1 MRQDTLRFRLSFRTI
16 TFFTEGRS
24 DTATPGNTTS
34 MVRTKSFE
42 SNLFVSVGTIF
53 VLFALCFAVYQYDR
67 EKEYKVDIMQS
78 VLQTSNYEILHSLG
92 DSIVS
97 SDRLRQFV
105 HANDTNGIRITVVD
119 TDGKVIADSGNGNV
133 GTMENHLQRKEIRQA
148 LATGSGYDMKR
159 ESKTTSETYFY
170 SATKFSLNGRNGGH
184 TYIIR
189 SAIPYSATLTDS
201 LEADY
206 TYLYFTAILTVLLG
220 FVLYNNTKRVSRHIG
235 YLRQFALK
243 AERGEE
249 FDKQL
254 EQRVPDDELGDISHT
269 IIKLY
274 WKLRNSEEDKE
285 RIKRQLTQNAAHELK
300 TPAASIQGYLE
311 TMITNPDLP
320 EDKRRHF
327 LERCYEQSERMCRL
341 LQDMSTLTKLDAVAD
356 KEADGKPKSTVDVRA
371 VIDNVLDDTA
381 LELEQRGITATLNLP
396 DEITVPGDYSLVY
409 SIFRN
414 LIDNSIAYA
423 TGATKISILCAE
435 SEGEEPGESGRTE
448 TRRYEFTVSDNGC
461 GVAPE
466 HLAHIFERFYR
477 VDKGRSRKIGGTGLG
492 MAIVKNA
499 VAVHGGTASAE
510 ITPGGG
516 LTVKFSLR
524 A

>member
-1 MRQDTLRFRLSFRTI
+1 MI
-16 TFFTEGRS
+16 
-24 DTATPGNTTS
+24 
-34 MVRTKSFE
+34 RTKSFQG
-42 SNLFVSVGTIF
+42 NLFVSVGMVFI
-53 VLFALCFAVYQYDR
+53 LFALCFVVYQYDR
-67 EKEYKVDIMQS
+67 EKEYKIDIMQAS
-78 VLQTSNYEILHSLG
+78 LQGNNYEILHSLG

-97 SDRLRQFV
+97 SEQLRNFADS
-105 HANDTNGIRITVVD
+105 HGIKGLRITIIS
-119 TDGKVIADSGNGNV
+119 TNGKVIADSKDEDV
-133 GTMENHLQRKEIRQA
+133 AAMENHLQRKEIRLA
-148 LATGSGYDMKR
+148 LKKGSGYDIKR
-159 ESKTTSETYFY
+159 ESKTTNDTYFY
-170 SATKFSLNGRNGGH
+170 SATKFTLRGNHGRH
-184 TYIIR
+184 TFIIR
-189 SAIPYSATLTDS
+189 SAIPYSATLTNS

-206 TYLYFTAILTVLLG
+206 TYIYFTIILTVLLG
-220 FVLYNNTKRVSRHIG
+220 FVLYNSTKRVSRHIG

-249 FDKQL
+249 FDKKL
-254 EQRVPDDELGDISHT
+254 ERRVPDDELGDISHT
-269 IIKLY
+269 ITKLY

-311 TMITNPDLP
+311 TMINTPDLP

-327 LERCYEQSERMCRL
+327 LERCYQQSERMCRL

-356 KEADGKPKSTVDVRA
+356 KEADGKPKSTVDVKA
-371 VIDNVLDDTA
+371 VIASVLDDTA
-381 LELEQRGITATLNLP
+381 LELSNRGITTTLNLP
-396 DEITVPGDYSLVY
+396 DEVVIPGDYGLVY

-423 TGATKISILCAE
+423 TGATRISIICAE
-435 SEGEEPGESGRTE
+435 SEGEEPDKDGRKE
-448 TRRYEFTVSDNGC
+448 TKGYDFTVSDNGC

-466 HLAHIFERFYR
+466 HLGHIFERFYR

-499 VAVHGGTASAE
+499 VAVHGGTTSAE

>member
-1 MRQDTLRFRLSFRTI
+1 MIRK
-16 TFFTEGRS
+16 
-24 DTATPGNTTS
+24 
-34 MVRTKSFE
+34 KSFE
-42 SNLFVSVGTIF
+42 SSLFVSVGSIF
-53 VLFALCFAVYQYDR
+53 ILFALCFAVYQYDR
-67 EKEYKVDIMQS
+67 EKKYKIDIMQS
-78 VLQTSNYEILHSLG
+78 VLQANNYEILNWLG
-92 DSIVS
+92 DSIIY
-97 SDRLRQFV
+97 SDKLQHFV
-105 HANDTNGIRITVVD
+105 RTHDTKGIRITIVD
-119 TDGKVIADSGNGNV
+119 TDGKVIADSGNDNISN
-133 GTMENHLQRKEIRQA
+133 MENHLKRREIRMA
-148 LATGSGYDMKR
+148 LQNGRGYDIKR
-159 ESKTTSETYFY
+159 LSKTTNDTYFY
-170 SATKFSLNGRNGGH
+170 SASRITVGKGKSRK

-189 SAIPYSATLTDS
+189 SAIPYSATLTNS

-206 TYLYFTAILTVLLG
+206 TYVYFTLILTVILG
-220 FVLYNNTKRVSRHIG
+220 FVLYSNTKRVSRHIG
-235 YLRQFALK
+235 YLRQFAIK
-243 AERGEE
+243 AEQGEE

-269 IIKLY
+269 ITKLY

-285 RIKRQLTQNAAHELK
+285 RLKRQLTQNAAHELK

-311 TMITNPDLP
+311 TILNNPDLP

-327 LERCYEQSERMCRL
+327 LERCYQQSERMCRL

-356 KEADGKPKSTVDVRA
+356 KETDGKPKSMVDVKA
-371 VIDNVLDDTA
+371 VISAVLDDTA
-381 LELEQRGITATLNLP
+381 LELDQHHIKPMLTLP
-396 DEITVPGDYSLVY
+396 DTVIIPGDYSLVY

-423 TGATKISILCAE
+423 TGATTITIKCVGRK
-435 SEGEEPGESGRTE
+435 SEERDINGKREMRA
-448 TRRYEFTVSDNGC
+448 YDFTVSDNGC

-466 HLAHIFERFYR
+466 HLPHIFERFYR

-516 LTVKFSLR
+516 LTIKFSLR

>member
-1 MRQDTLRFRLSFRTI
+1 MI
-16 TFFTEGRS
+16 
-24 DTATPGNTTS
+24 
-34 MVRTKSFE
+34 RTKSFE
-42 SNLFVSVGTIF
+42 GNLFVSVGTVF
-53 VLFALCFAVYQYDR
+53 VLFALCFVVYQYDR
-67 EKEYKVDIMQS
+67 EKRYKIDIMQA
-78 VLQTSNYEILHSLG
+78 VLQSDNYEVMHWLG

-97 SDRLRQFV
+97 ENKLRQYV
-105 HANDTNGIRITVVD
+105 GARDTNGIRVTIVD
-119 TDGKVIADSGNGNV
+119 TRGKVIADSGNDDIG
-133 GTMENHLQRKEIRQA
+133 GMENHLKRKEIRQA
-148 LATGSGYDMKR
+148 LANGSGYDIKR
-159 ESKTTSETYFY
+159 LSRTTNDTYFY
-170 SATKFSLNGRNGGH
+170 SATKFSVGKGKDRR

-189 SAIPYSATLTDS
+189 SAIPYSATLTNS

-206 TYLYFTAILTVLLG
+206 TYVYFTLILTIVLG
-220 FVLYNNTKRVSRHIG
+220 FVLYSNTKRVSRHIG
-235 YLRQFALK
+235 YLRQFAMK

-274 WKLRNSEEDKE
+274 WQLRNSEEDKE
-285 RIKRQLTQNAAHELK
+285 RLKRQLTQNAAHELK

-311 TMITNPDLP
+311 TMINTPDLP

-327 LERCYEQSERMCRL
+327 MERCYEQSERMCRL

-356 KEADGKPKSTVDVRA
+356 KEVEGKPKNTVDVRT
-371 VIDNVLDDTA
+371 VIDAVLDDTA
-381 LELEQRGITATLNLP
+381 LELEKRGITPTLNVP
-396 DEITVPGDYSLVY
+396 DEILIPGDYSLVY

-423 TGATKISILCAE
+423 TGATRISIICAE
-435 SEGEEPGESGRTE
+435 SEGEESGNGGRCE
-448 TRRYEFTVSDNGC
+448 TRAYDFTVSDNGC

-499 VAVHGGTASAE
+499 VAVHGGTVSAE

>member
-1 MRQDTLRFRLSFRTI
+1 MGKDPFPHSHAQLRRCHPHQS
-16 TFFTEGRS
+16 
-24 DTATPGNTTS
+24 ATS

-53 VLFALCFAVYQYDR
+53 ILFALCFVVYQYDR
-67 EKEYKVDIMQS
+67 EKEYKIDIMQS
-78 VLQTSNYEILHSLG
+78 VLQTNNYEILHSLG

-97 SDRLRQFV
+97 SDKLRRFV
-105 HANDTNGIRITVVD
+105 HTNDSNGIRITIVD
-119 TDGKVIADSGNGNV
+119 THGKVIADSENDNV
-133 GTMENHLQRKEIRQA
+133 GSMENHLQRKEIRLA
-148 LATGSGYDMKR
+148 LAQGSGYDLKR
-159 ESKTTSETYFY
+159 ESKTTNDTYFY
-170 SATKFSLNGRNGGH
+170 SATKFTTTGANGRH

-189 SAIPYSATLTDS
+189 SAVPYSATLTES

-206 TYLYFTAILTVLLG
+206 TYLYFTVILTVLLG
-220 FVLYNNTKRVSRHIG
+220 FVLYSNTKRVSRHIG

-274 WKLRNSEEDKE
+274 WKLRNSEEDKQ

-311 TMITNPDLP
+311 TMINTPDLP

-327 LERCYEQSERMCRL
+327 LERCYQQSERMCRL

-356 KEADGKPKSTVDVRA
+356 KEADGKPKSTVDVKA
-371 VIDNVLDDTA
+371 VIASVLDDTA
-381 LELEQRGITATLNLP
+381 LELSNRGITTTLNLP
-396 DEITVPGDYSLVY
+396 DEVVIPGDYGLVY

-423 TGATKISILCAE
+423 TGATRISIICAE
-435 SEGEEPGESGRTE
+435 SEGEEPDKDGRKE
-448 TRRYEFTVSDNGC
+448 TKGYDFTVSDNGC

-466 HLAHIFERFYR
+466 HLGHIFERFYR

-499 VAVHGGTASAE
+499 VAVHGGTTSAE